1 MYNQGLHNSDLQ
13 SYHKS
18 LKYSGNFFLSD
29 ILASGFFKTV
39 EDGDFIKIYPLFY
52 TDEIRTDWDNV
63 YIDGTYMIIVP
74 KGFKGLLT
82 FIGNDEQVVKNKS
95 YTIAKENGYYTIVI
109 YNADTCE
116 ILPNQS
122 FKIVYENF
130 DEETYTTADNGYFT
144 FMAQEDNFTV
154 VVL

>member
-1 MYNQGLHNSDLQ
+1 MYNQGLHNPDLQ
-13 SYHKS
+13 PYHNG
-18 LKYSGNFFLSD
+18 LKYTGNFFLSD
-29 ILASGFFKTV
+29 ILASSFFKTV

-82 FIGNDEQVVKNKS
+82 FIGNDEQIITNKS
-95 YTIAKENGYYTIVI
+95 YTIAKESNYYVIVI

-116 ILPNQS
+116 ILPNQQ
-122 FKIVYENF
+122 FKIEYTNF
-130 DEETYTTADNGYFT
+130 DEENYTTANNGYFT
-144 FMAQEDNFTV
+144 FIAKEDSFNV